1 MYEGRINA
9 APLMLD
15 AVAGFPPA
23 IDEMAVQTRAPGF
36 LRAAWYR
43 AGAGNAGRTV
53 LVRRGNGAVAAA
65 IPTMPF
71 GPVALGAR
79 KIAGS
84 YWPFRAP
91 LVADDL
97 NPLELAQALGEPQA
111 RKALGALWRI
121 GPARAD
127 DPVIRLFVKAAR
139 LAGWQ
144 VLVRPAGTAWLIDC
158 DSARAEGWPRASTAR
173 RMARYERK
181 LAETGAVRWQHVRG
195 SDWDDAALT
204 ALGRIEADS
213 WIARNTDGSG
223 AKFLRP
229 EQRRAWAEA
238 LSDPSIAAALCATI
252 LWLDDRPI
260 AFSFDAD
267 DGAWRH
273 GIAGSYAEDLRAFS
287 IGKMANLR
295 SVTDAIA
302 AGQSV
307 VDLGSGDSGYKRDMG
322 AVAGYELVDLLFV
335 RHPLVAKLIARWWES
350 AGDAA

>member
-9 APLMLD
+9 APLTLE
-15 AVAGFPPA
+15 AVSGFPPE
-23 IDEMAVQTRAPGF
+23 IDQIAGQNRAPGF

-43 AGAGNAGRTV
+43 AGAGSAGRTV

-65 IPTMPF
+65 IPTLPF
-71 GPVALGAR
+71 GPSALGAR

-91 LVADDL
+91 LAADDL
-97 NPLELAQALGEPQA
+97 DPLELAQALSGPQA
-111 RKALGALWRI
+111 RRSLGALWRI

-127 DPVIRLFVKAAR
+127 APVTRLFVKSAR

-144 VLVRPAGTAWLIDC
+144 VLVRPAGTTWLIDC
-158 DSARAEGWPRASTAR
+158 DSARAEGWPRASTSK
-173 RMARYERK
+173 RMARNGRK
-181 LAETGAVRWQHVRG
+181 LAETGTVRWQHVRG
-195 SDWDDAALT
+195 SGWNADMLA
-204 ALGRIEADS
+204 ALGRVEADS
-213 WIARNTDGSG
+213 WIARSTNGNG

-229 EQRRAWAEA
+229 EQRSAWAEA
-238 LSDPSIAAALCATI
+238 LSDPVIAEALCATI
-252 LWLDDRPI
+252 LWLDDRPV

-267 DGAWRH
+267 DGTWRY
-273 GIAGSYAEDLRAFS
+273 GIAGSYAQDLRAFNV
-287 IGKMANLR
+287 GKMANLR
-295 SVTDAIA
+295 AITDAVA

-307 VDLGSGDSGYKRDMG
+307 VDLGAGDSGYKRDMG

-335 RHPLVAKLIARWWES
+335 RRPLPARLIARWWEG